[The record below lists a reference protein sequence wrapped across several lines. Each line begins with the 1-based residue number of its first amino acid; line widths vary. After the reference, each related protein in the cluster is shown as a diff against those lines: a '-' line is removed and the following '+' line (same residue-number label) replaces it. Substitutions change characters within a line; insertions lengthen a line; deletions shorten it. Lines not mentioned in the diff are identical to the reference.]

1 MEDLITI
8 LVLLTVGFVVG
19 GMIEKAHL
27 RKVKERER
35 TFLNLPAVTAQKFL
49 DDNSDIAYATLV
61 HGSVVISSDFFK
73 DFVAGLKNLF
83 GGRLTTYES
92 LLDRAR
98 REAVLRMKEKA
109 MDADIIIN
117 TRIETSEIG
126 SDKGASVEVIAYGT
140 AVRYK

>member
-1 MEDLITI
+1 MEDLIII

-49 DDNSDIAYATLV
+49 EDNSEISYATLV
-61 HGSVVISSDFFK
+61 YGSVVISSDFFK
-73 DFVAGLKNLF
+73 DFVAGLKTLF

-117 TRIETSEIG
+117 TRVETSEIG
-126 SDKGASVEVIAYGT
+126 SDKGISVEVIAYGT
-140 AVRYK
+140 AIRYK

>member
-1 MEDLITI
+1 MEDIFVI

-19 GMIEKAHL
+19 GMIEKNHL

-35 TFLNLPAVTAQKFL
+35 TFLNLPAVTAEKFL
-49 DDNSDIAYATLV
+49 EDGSEIAYSTLV
-61 HGSVVISSDFFK
+61 YGSVVISSDFFK
-73 DFVAGLKNLF
+73 DFVAGLKTLF

-117 TRIETSEIG
+117 ARIETSEIG
-126 SDKGASVEVIAYGT
+126 SDKGTSVEVIAYGT